1 MLQSHW
7 LKVNLLR
14 LFVKLFMIRWLQ
26 REIGRNLQQKVLGRL
41 NLLCVSYESRFRTN
55 ILHKRLLI
63 NYFEDR
69 IAQFNC
75 IVVKKGIVYNILI
88 LMKDN

>member
-26 REIGRNLQQKVLGRL
+26 RKIGRTLQQKVLGRL
-41 NLLCVSYESRFRTN
+41 NLLCVSYR
-55 ILHKRLLI
+55 
-63 NYFEDR
+63 
-69 IAQFNC
+69 
-75 IVVKKGIVYNILI
+75 
-88 LMKDN
+88 